1 MDIEELEPGV
11 EECEL
16 DAEIKEIHRPRAVS
30 TKYGQKKLT
39 TAILADE
46 TGEIEAVLWEDQI
59 EKVSE
64 GTKVRIVGGYVREW
78 VDHLQLNIPR
88 SGEIEPL

>member
-1 MDIEELEPGV
+1 MDIKELEPGA
-11 EECEL
+11 EELEL
-16 DAEIKEIHRPRAVS
+16 EAEVKKIHRPRAVS